1 MNSHVAVDLVKE
13 LGAAPANPDEAWTRG
28 WPQTAREFEA
38 LVEAFQDRLV
48 RFAFRR
54 LGQRQDAEDAIQKVL
69 VNVFLQRVKY
79 RDVPH
84 VTAFLYRMAANA
96 CVDSARKRGR
106 KAEVSLE
113 SIEFQEFSQGLP
125 SAAGEA
131 AAREEL
137 QRIELLLAG
146 LPRRQA
152 EVIRY
157 WVFDELSFTDI
168 ARIIGRSEATVKSR
182 FRYGLLKL
190 KKKILSEGEV
200 AK

>member
-1 MNSHVAVDLVKE
+1 MNSLIAVDLVKE
-13 LGAAPANPDEAWTRG
+13 LDAPPAVTDEAWTRG

-54 LGQRQDAEDAIQKVL
+54 LGHRQDAEDAIQQVL
-69 VNVFLQRVKY
+69 VNVFLHRIKY

-96 CVDSARKRGR
+96 CVDAARKRGR
-106 KAEVSLE
+106 RAEVSLE
-113 SIEFQEFSQGLP
+113 AIASREPVDGIP
-125 SAAGEA
+125 SAASET
-131 AAREEL
+131 AAREEFR
-137 QRIELLLAG
+137 RIETWLAV

-152 EVIRY
+152 EVIRCR
-157 WVFDELSFTDI
+157 VFDELSFADI

>member
-1 MNSHVAVDLVKE
+1 MGH
-13 LGAAPANPDEAWTRG
+13 
-28 WPQTAREFEA
+28 
-38 LVEAFQDRLV
+38 
-48 RFAFRR
+48 
-54 LGQRQDAEDAIQKVL
+54 RQDAEDAIQKVL

-96 CVDSARKRGR
+96 CVDTARKRGR
-106 KAEVSLE
+106 KAEIPLE
-113 SIEFQEFSQGLP
+113 SIEFQEFAFQEFAQGSP
-125 SAAGEA
+125 SAASEA
-131 AAREEL
+131 AALEEL

-157 WVFDELSFTDI
+157 WVFDELSFADI